1 SINEP
6 KPLSPAMFL
15 LEAKSEYLGQ
25 LSRKQPCLSRKSTLR
40 VGEIVLVENDN
51 QKRLDWPLAKIV
63 ETITGKDGEIRV
75 VRLKTANGE
84 LVRSVQ
90 RIYQLEINSPIEQ
103 KITKENKQENFDP
116 LDITEVTLSKEN
128 ENEECQL
135 VKKPSVVT
143 RYGRQVKIPKRL
155 GLND

>member
-1 SINEP
+1 D
-6 KPLSPAMFL
+6 LRRHFR
-15 LEAKSEYLGQ
+15 SEYLGK

-40 VGEIVLVENDN
+40 VFEIVLMGNDN

-84 LVRSVQ
+84 LVRPVQ

-103 KITKENKQENFDP
+103 KITKENRQENFDP
-116 LDITEVTLSKEN
+116 LDITKVTL
-128 ENEECQL
+128 L
-135 VKKPSVVT
+135 LSVIKVIK
-143 RYGRQVKIPKRL
+143 GE
-155 GLND
+155 